1 MNDDPNAPVI
11 LTTSPIEAVAA
22 TIAAALRERGIPA
35 EVAGG
40 ALTGLRAE
48 TVVSA
53 QVLVRRSDLQLAKDA
68 LRALKSE
75 SVDIDWNEVDLSAA
89 PAPAPEPRTA
99 DDPWPAVLR
108 WLLAAY
114 VGGVILLLSY
124 DLVLLRTGIQGHHA
138 VLLAT
143 MLIAGVALVSL
154 VARAGKAER
163 Y

>member
-11 LTTSPIEAVAA
+11 LTTSPLEAVAA

-40 ALTGLRAE
+40 ALTGMRAE

-75 SVDIDWNEVDLSAA
+75 SVDIDWNEVDLSAS
-89 PAPAPEPRTA
+89 PSPEPRSA
-99 DDPWPAVLR
+99 DDAWPAVLR

-124 DLVLLRTGIQGHHA
+124 DLLLMRTGIQGYHA

-154 VARAGKAER
+154 VVRANKADR